1 MGHLCGKASSKD
13 ARAPAETVNANA
25 LDKTLAKPEPN
36 ATEKVGEKPVQ
47 AEQNPGKV
55 YDDGSFNCFVDSL
68 GFDEYLKATDDGSML
83 RVVAVEGGAIGLW
96 NNRGRTEKVK
106 VGDLVVKVRRVDAK
120 ADEWVTG
127 AATAMLEL
135 LGTKGPYEMLL
146 RRGEPVKE
154 EQPVVVPVPEDKTP
168 SAPVPDADSTPQ
180 VTQQPA
186 VPGIAGLLPEPA
198 TLQNTETINGVTTE
212 EADGTACKQAC
223 SCGWI

>member
-1 MGHLCGKASSKD
+1 MGHFCGKASSKD
-13 ARAPAETVNANA
+13 ARAPAEKVNTNA
-25 LDKTLAKPEPN
+25 LDKTLAKPEPT
-36 ATEKVGEKPVQ
+36 ATEKKPVQ

-83 RVVAVEGGAIGLW
+83 RVVDVQGGAIGLW

-146 RRGEPVKE
+146 SRGEPVKE

-180 VTQQPA
+180 VTQQP
-186 VPGIAGLLPEPA
+186 VIVGLLPEPA
-198 TLQNTETINGVTTE
+198 TLQNTDDGVTTE
-212 EADGTACKQAC
+212 EADGNACKKAC
-223 SCGWI
+223 SCW

>member
-1 MGHLCGKASSKD
+1 MGHFCGKASSKD
-13 ARAPAETVNANA
+13 ARAPAEKVNANA

-36 ATEKVGEKPVQ
+36 APEKKPVQ

-83 RVVAVEGGAIGLW
+83 RVVDVQGGAIGLW

-146 RRGEPVKE
+146 SRGEPVKE

-186 VPGIAGLLPEPA
+186 VPGIVGLLPEPA
-198 TLQNTETINGVTTE
+198 TLQNTDDGVTTE
-212 EADGTACKQAC
+212 EADGNACKKAC
-223 SCGWI
+223 SCW